1 MNEINLV
8 AGKGAKK
15 YDEKK
20 LRLVR
25 IVAVLSLVVATLL
38 SISLFLLNTK
48 FSVAAI
54 KREQTQIIT
63 RIASYN
69 TRAAKLSIVNNRV
82 IEISE
87 IKKQSRDFTE
97 FMNVILNMKPD
108 DIFVNSFEIEE
119 KTATIS
125 ISSTSLLPISDF
137 INELIKYSKKN
148 TSQNP
153 TITKV
158 TIESLSA
165 NNKSGEFSMTVILDM
180 P

>member
-87 IKKQSRDFTE
+87 
-97 FMNVILNMKPD
+97 
-108 DIFVNSFEIEE
+108 
-119 KTATIS
+119 
-125 ISSTSLLPISDF
+125 
-137 INELIKYSKKN
+137 
-148 TSQNP
+148 
-153 TITKV
+153 
-158 TIESLSA
+158 
-165 NNKSGEFSMTVILDM
+165 
-180 P
+180 